1 MMDWPTIISSVA
13 SSVGITAAGTWW
25 LGKTWI
31 SHRLNAELEKT
42 KGDIKKEV
50 ETELADKAA
59 QRDYEYSAKQRLYSA
74 IGPLKFQLLIACRD
88 MSQHIRTYG
97 LENVRYSLEPS
108 NYYGKS
114 SLYRIIV
121 PLVFVELIERQVA
134 VADFSVDPEAVE
146 LLRFKKSAYRAY
158 KSDKPI
164 LNHPNAYW
172 NEQRQHL
179 FHHTISKMVDAIIIA
194 DPAVGSRPMYFREFE
209 ELLVD
214 EKRNKPII
222 PLVRIIE
229 DFSIEIK
236 PIFWIRLVFLAHI
249 AGRLVNQLG
258 VKIGFQHIDID
269 AKRLLTLSDDIFVQQ
284 NSEKLVAIFD
294 ALASEGL

>member
-1 MMDWPTIISSVA
+1 MTDWPTLVSSVV
-13 SSVGITAAGTWW
+13 SSVGVTAAGTWW
-25 LGKTWI
+25 LGRTWV
-31 SHRLNAELEKT
+31 SHKLSSELEKT
-42 KGDIKKEV
+42 KGDIKKGV
-50 ETELADKAA
+50 ETELADRGA
-59 QRDYEYSAKQRLYSA
+59 QRDYEFSAKQRLYSA

-88 MSQHIRTYG
+88 MSKHISTYG
-97 LENVRYSLEPS
+97 MESVKYTLEPT

-114 SLYRIIV
+114 TLYRIIV
-121 PLVFVELIERQVA
+121 PLAFVELIERQVA

-164 LNHPNAYW
+164 LNHPDAYW
-172 NEQRQHL
+172 NKQHQHL

-194 DPAVGSRPMYFREFE
+194 DQAVGYRPMYFREFE
-209 ELLVD
+209 ELLID
-214 EKRNKPII
+214 ENRNKPIA

-229 DFSIEIK
+229 DFSIEKK

-249 AGRLVNQLG
+249 SSRLVNRLG
-258 VKIGFQHIDID
+258 EKIGFQQVDID
-269 AKRLLTLSDDIFVQQ
+269 TKRLLILSDDNFVQQ
-284 NSEKLVAIFD
+284 NSEKLAAIFD